1 MVKFNFG
8 LILHLRCEET
18 SAILGTKDIFN
29 QGVISLDHWQ
39 PDSPLKG
46 KYSIN
51 EINNIQRKNIY
62 KTIFYWKMHNASAPD
77 IFYAVLNLNKI
88 LNLHS
93 YSSFVT
99 ELVCLFK
106 YKAIWLQFWI
116 NDKVNTLKQF
126 SSLEK
131 HWLTDYKKRVFLLI
145 LSLFENVYFRVTTL

>member
-1 MVKFNFG
+1 MPSWSLLMVKFYFG
-8 LILHLRCEET
+8 LILHLRCAET
-18 SAILGTKDIFN
+18 LAPQRGNTRNKAEYLTRELYN
-29 QGVISLDHWQ
+29 WQ
-39 PDSPLKG
+39 PDSFCFPLLNRAN

-51 EINNIQRKNIY
+51 EINNSQKKY

-106 YKAIWLQFWI
+106 YKAIWLQFKI
-116 NDKVNTLKQF
+116 NDKVNTFQ
-126 SSLEK
+126 
-131 HWLTDYKKRVFLLI
+131 Y
-145 LSLFENVYFRVTTL
+145 